1 MRYSRRLIDAT
12 RIRAI
17 TLDLDDTLWPVWPT
31 IRRAD
36 QAMRDWL
43 APHAPRAAALA
54 ADANSAQ
61 QARRAVL
68 QARPELA
75 HDLGAIRREVIR
87 QLLRTAGDDPA
98 LAEPAFDVFHR
109 ERQRVTLFD
118 DALPAL
124 DFLAARYPLIA
135 LSNGNAD
142 VARVG
147 LARYFR
153 AAVSAASAGVAK
165 PDARIFHA
173 AAQAAGVAADA
184 VLHIGDD
191 AELDAAG
198 ALRAGMQVAWL
209 NRGGAPW
216 PDEHGRPPQGVLRD
230 LAQLCKLLA

>member
-1 MRYSRRLIDAT
+1 MIDAR

-31 IRRAD
+31 IQRAD
-36 QAMRDWL
+36 QALRDWL
-43 APHAPRAAALA
+43 GPRAPRAAALT
-54 ADANSAQ
+54 ADAQAAA

-68 QARPELA
+68 LARPELA
-75 HDLGAIRREVIR
+75 HDLGAIRREAIR
-87 QLLRTAGDDPA
+87 HLLREAGDDPA
-98 LAEPAFDVFHR
+98 LAEPAFDVFYR

-118 DALPAL
+118 DARPAL

-142 VARVG
+142 ITQVG
-147 LARYFR
+147 LAPYFQD
-153 AAVSAASAGVAK
+153 AISAASAGVAK

-184 VLHIGDD
+184 VLHVGDD

-198 ALRAGMQVAWL
+198 ARRAGMQVAWL

-216 PDEHGRPPQGVLRD
+216 PDEHGQAPHLVLHD
-230 LAQLCKLLA
+230 LAHLCSLLA

>member
-1 MRYSRRLIDAT
+1 MIDAS

-31 IRRAD
+31 IQRAD

-43 APHAPRAAALA
+43 AARAPRTAALA
-54 ADANSAQ
+54 ADPGAAQ

-68 QARPELA
+68 QARPDLV
-75 HDLGAIRREVIR
+75 HDLGAIRREVLR
-87 QLLRTAGDDPA
+87 QLLRAAGDDPA
-98 LAEPAFDVFHR
+98 LAEPAFEVFYR

-142 VARVG
+142 VGQVG

-165 PDARIFHA
+165 PDARIFHTA
-173 AAQAAGVAADA
+173 AEAAGVTADA

-209 NRGGAPW
+209 NRDGGAW
-216 PDEHGRPPQGVLRD
+216 PPAHADAPQAMVRD
-230 LAQLCKLLA
+230 LAALCRLLA

>member
-1 MRYSRRLIDAT
+1 MLEVT

-31 IRRAD
+31 IERAD
-36 QAMRDWL
+36 RAMRDWL
-43 APHAPRAAALA
+43 GQQAPRAATLA
-54 ADANSAQ
+54 ADAPTTV
-61 QARRAVL
+61 QARRAVM
-68 QARPELA
+68 QAQPDLA

-87 QLLRTAGDDPA
+87 HLLRAAGDDPA
-98 LAEPAFDVFHR
+98 LAEPAFEVFYR

-118 DALPAL
+118 DARPAL
-124 DFLAARYPLIA
+124 DFLAARYPLVA

-142 VARVG
+142 VTQVG
-147 LARYFR
+147 LAPYFR
-153 AAVSAASAGVAK
+153 AAISAASAGVAK

-173 AAQAAGVAADA
+173 AAQAAGVTADA

-209 NRGGAPW
+209 SRAGAEW
-216 PDEHGRPPQGVLRD
+216 PCGQGEPPQVVARD
-230 LAQLCKLLA
+230 LAQLCSLLA

>member
-1 MRYSRRLIDAT
+1 MIDAR

-31 IRRAD
+31 IQRAD
-36 QAMRDWL
+36 QALRDWL
-43 APHAPRAAALA
+43 AARAPRTAALA
-54 ADANSAQ
+54 ADGSSAP

-68 QARPELA
+68 QARPELT
-75 HDLGAIRREVIR
+75 HDLGAIRLEVIR
-87 QLLRTAGDDPA
+87 QLLRAAGDDPA
-98 LAEPAFDVFHR
+98 LAEPAFEVFYR

-124 DFLAARYPLIA
+124 DFLAARYPLVA

-142 VARVG
+142 VGQVG

-165 PDARIFHA
+165 PDARIFHT
-173 AAQAAGVAADA
+173 AAQAAGVTAGA

-198 ALRAGMQVAWL
+198 ALGAGMQTAWVNRADVAWPP
-209 NRGGAPW
+209 GHAEAP
-216 PDEHGRPPQGVLRD
+216 QAVVRD
-230 LAQLCKLLA
+230 LAALCRLLSST